1 MGLLLM
7 TPHEVV
13 EIAFRG
19 VEAMDENMIGE
30 APILTAQYKFI
41 RPVLGKL
48 YEALLEGKYPEL
60 LNGYVKAPLAH
71 YVKWLLLPRLSVQC
85 GGIGVVQF
93 KGENFS
99 AAGDGAF
106 AMLRQQVR
114 SDAQALMKRVIERIE
129 LAPEEFP
136 EYDPEQNVLH
146 RVLLLGDWVL

>member
-1 MGLLLM
+1 MGLLLI

-19 VEAMDENMIGE
+19 MEAVDENVIGE
-30 APILTAQYKFI
+30 APIVTAQYKFI

-60 LNGYVKAPLAH
+60 LNGYLKAPLAH
-71 YVKWLLLPRLSVQC
+71 YVKWLLLPRLSIQC

-99 AAGDGAF
+99 AAENGELS
-106 AMLRQQVR
+106 MLRQQVR
-114 SDAQALMKRVIERIE
+114 SDAQALMKRAVERIE
-129 LAPEEFP
+129 SAPDEFP

-146 RVLLLGDWVL
+146 RISLLGDWVL

>member
-1 MGLLLM
+1 M

-19 VEAMDENMIGE
+19 AEAVDENVIGE

-41 RPVLGKL
+41 RPVLGEL
-48 YEALLEGKYPEL
+48 YRALLERKYPEL
-60 LNGYVKAPLAH
+60 LNGYIKAPLAH

-93 KGENFS
+93 RGENFS
-99 AAGDGAF
+99 AAGEGAF
-106 AMLRQQVR
+106 SMFRQQVR
-114 SDAQALMKRVIERIE
+114 SDAQALMRRAVERIE
-129 LAPEEFP
+129 SAPDEFP

-146 RVLLLGDWVL
+146 RVSLFGDWVL

>member
-129 LAPEEFP
+129 SALEEFP
-136 EYDPEQNVLH
+136 EYDPEQNVLR

>member
-19 VEAMDENMIGE
+19 VEAVDENVIGE

-129 LAPEEFP
+129 SALEEFP
-136 EYDPEQNVLH
+136 EYDPEQNVLR